1 MMVFTK
7 KVGLTFFIFLSSNL
21 LTGRGEYGEPE
32 FRSNKR
38 SDFELNLQK
47 YFEIWPHFCHKIGR
61 LKRLFQ
67 TACLEFILVELGGVE
82 PPSEITLPS
91 VLHV

>member
-47 YFEIWPHFCHKIGR
+47 YFEI
-61 LKRLFQ
+61 
-67 TACLEFILVELGGVE
+67 
-82 PPSEITLPS
+82 
-91 VLHV
+91 